1 MHVQSHVCTGGIH
14 FGADIRKLD
23 YGQQILSGT
32 PDIVFDMIRRKMLR
46 TWCIKMLVLDGAD
59 ELLKQ
64 FKDIIFDV
72 HRYLPCRPIQGVY
85 NNVTW
90 LRNFKGVLKCK
101 IFAQELTC
109 SKEIV

>member
-1 MHVQSHVCTGGIH
+1 MHVQSHVCTGGTN

-46 TWCIKMLVLDGAD
+46 TWCIKMLILDGGD
-59 ELLKQ
+59 ELLKE

-72 HRYLPCRPIQGVY
+72 HRNLPCRPIQGVY
-85 NNVTW
+85 NNVS
-90 LRNFKGVLKCK
+90 LVVEF
-101 IFAQELTC
+101 
-109 SKEIV
+109 